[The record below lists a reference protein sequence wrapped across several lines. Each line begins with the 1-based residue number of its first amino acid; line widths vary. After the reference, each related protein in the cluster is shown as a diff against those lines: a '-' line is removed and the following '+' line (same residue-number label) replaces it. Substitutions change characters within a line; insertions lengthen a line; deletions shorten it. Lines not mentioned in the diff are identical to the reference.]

1 MVSNILS
8 VTDIK
13 LSKLSNCSYFENKNK
28 NKTKQK
34 QSNMSL
40 SSSQFTELRTMLL
53 THAESEGAKHGSWK
67 DDLSEYTFNLFNLM
81 KTFVEANLPEQ
92 DELVRTKIELAKT
105 TFELEKTTIKLEKAS
120 GICFSKTEELR
131 KTKLE
136 LEKSNEVC
144 LEADRIIRQTRTEVA
159 VMAAE
164 GERNQSE
171 MDELRYEI
179 DAWTKC
185 ESVSEPESDACPGCE
200 KHELNP
206 YDDSHCSMDGSVSP
220 KCLLWNPP
228 ASTHAVH
235 RTGEPY
241 GIEGSNQSEINLE
254 SLTYNDTDEEE
265 EDEEDDESV
274 DGMRHGWSVDWPG
287 LLGA

>member
-1 MVSNILS
+1 MVSIILS
-8 VTDIK
+8 VTELQSK
-13 LSKLSNCSYFENKNK
+13 LSKLSNCSYFK
-28 NKTKQK
+28 NKTNNR
-34 QSNMSL
+34 NMSL
-40 SSSQFTELRTMLL
+40 SSAQFTELRTKLL
-53 THAESEGAKHGSWK
+53 TYAEGESVKHSSWK
-67 DDLSEYTFNLFNLM
+67 DDLSEYTFELFNMM
-81 KTFVEANLPEQ
+81 KTFVEANVPDQ
-92 DELVRTKIELAKT
+92 DELVKTKMELAKT

-159 VMAAE
+159 VMAAD
-164 GERNQSE
+164 GERVQSE
-171 MDELRYEI
+171 MDDLRYEI

-235 RTGEPY
+235 RTDEPY
-241 GIEGSNQSEINLE
+241 GIEGSNQCELNLA
-254 SLTYNDTDEEE
+254 SLTYNDTDD
-265 EDEEDDESV
+265 EDEEDDECV

-287 LLGA
+287 LLGAEIRPN

>member
-1 MVSNILS
+1 
-8 VTDIK
+8 
-13 LSKLSNCSYFENKNK
+13 
-28 NKTKQK
+28 
-34 QSNMSL
+34 MSL
-40 SSSQFTELRTMLL
+40 SSAQFTELRTKLL
-53 THAESEGAKHGSWK
+53 TYAEGESVKHSSWK
-67 DDLSEYTFNLFNLM
+67 DDLSEYTFELFNMM
-81 KTFVEANLPEQ
+81 KTFVEANVPDQ
-92 DELVRTKIELAKT
+92 DELVKTKMELAKT

-144 LEADRIIRQTRTEVA
+144 LEADRIIRQTRTDVA

-164 GERNQSE
+164 GERVQSE
-171 MDELRYEI
+171 MDDLRYEI
-179 DAWTKC
+179 DAWTQC
-185 ESVSEPESDACPGCE
+185 ESVSEPEPESDACPGCE

-220 KCLLWNPP
+220 KCLLWNTP
-228 ASTHAVH
+228 ASTHAVN

-241 GIEGSNQSEINLE
+241 GIEGSNQSDLNLE
-254 SLTYNDTDEEE
+254 SLTYNDTDDEEEEEEE
-265 EDEEDDESV
+265 EDDECV

-287 LLGA
+287 LLGAEIRPN